1 MIRTKEGVIL
11 TQEEYR
17 LLARKAV
24 KKYDEGA
31 REAVGEGLGTM
42 LGTIAFAA
50 GVMEMEKVIFEGE
63 DNEYQGSV

>member
-11 TQEEYR
+11 TQEEYH

-24 KKYDEGA
+24 KKYDEDA
-31 REAVGEGLGTM
+31 REVVGEGLGTM

-63 DNEYQGSV
+63 DNEH